1 MRKYETVFI
10 LDPSLDDKTI
20 QKEIKRVEDLV
31 TDHKGQVLKIDRWGK
46 KRFAYPIG
54 KKHEGYYT
62 LILFEGDVNIP
73 KELERIYKLN
83 EFCLRYLTVVAQEGE
98 KPVLSEG
105 KAEEAS
111 KDESTVS

>member
-1 MRKYETVFI
+1 
-10 LDPSLDDKTI
+10 
-20 QKEIKRVEDLV
+20 
-31 TDHKGQVLKIDRWGK
+31 
-46 KRFAYPIG
+46 
-54 KKHEGYYT
+54 

-83 EFCLRYLTVVAQEGE
+83 EFCLRYLTVVAQAEE